1 MVTGGIVIFY
11 RTQVRNW
18 HLYDITRRLSDNAA
32 SEKVVFSFFFSHLAD
47 FPVANLTSETDRHRW
62 VRQQLDFIQTNNL
75 DGINIDFETPIER
88 WERSERDGLSLIVW
102 EMYKAL
108 KSISPYYQV
117 NFPFDLIHC

>member
-1 MVTGGIVIFY
+1 M
-11 RTQVRNW
+11 
-18 HLYDITRRLSDNAA
+18 
-32 SEKVVFSFFFSHLAD
+32 
-47 FPVANLTSETDRHRW
+47 
-62 VRQQLDFIQTNNL
+62 RQQLDFIQTNNL
-75 DGINIDFETPIER
+75 GGINIDFETPIER